1 MSRRWFPLLALAVT
15 AYLAWRLV
23 LVVQTPT
30 LAAVALLTVELLA
43 WIGFGAFL
51 LRVSPPSR
59 PHVAQP
65 EDGPA
70 PAVVVAVLGAGQ
82 PHAALERSIL
92 SLDSSRAQVLLV
104 DDGRRA
110 PAGRVAVDD
119 LATTA
124 HGSVVVAKAEGMTAA
139 LDALAAHVD
148 DDAVLVLVEAGSVL
162 AATAIDGL
170 LEPMRD
176 PTVGAV
182 QGVIGW
188 ADSSTLH
195 SNAPS
200 REGLDLFI
208 AREAPAAGE
217 RGCCADH
224 RQWFCAARTCVA
236 ATSSRHRA
244 TSASPSMRTDGRR
257 GSRPRPPCTDVRRPR
272 PSSGGPSGRTSSRPS
287 AAARGARSS
296 PGTSDLPPACGSSP
310 TAATSRPAF
319 ARVGALGLVVFALL
333 SGTVPVP
340 GSLGVTLAVSGVLWA
355 FAALATRIT
364 VSPVLRFGD
373 RMRLGWH
380 RLDADALA
388 AFVPT
393 GLRVSTAHPGRV
405 RALAAFPLSVVALV
419 AIDAAGIVRARS
431 RSSIPASSTRSPR
444 PLPARRSVSPPSSR
458 SHSSSTRSA
467 SSWPVPTRATTCAS
481 AP

>member
-1 MSRRWFPLLALAVT
+1 MTRRWFPLLALAVT

-23 LVVQTPT
+23 IVVQTPS
-30 LAAVALLTVELLA
+30 LAAAVLLTVEVLA

-59 PHVAQP
+59 PHAAQP

-82 PHAALERSIL
+82 PQAALERSIL
-92 SLDSSRAQVLLV
+92 SLDSSRAQLLLV
-104 DDGRRA
+104 DDGRRE

-124 HGSVVVAKAEGMTAA
+124 HGAVVVAKAEGMAA
-139 LDALAAHVD
+139 AIDALAAHID

-162 AATAIDGL
+162 ASTAIDAL

-182 QGVIGW
+182 QGTIGW
-188 ADSSTLH
+188 ADSSTLN

-200 REGLDLFI
+200 REGMGLFN

-217 RGCCADH
+217 AGVCADQ
-224 RQWFCAARTCVA
+224 RQWLCAARPRVA
-236 ATSSRHRA
+236 RRHQDTGRHRRRPQCPRMDDA
-244 TSASPSMRTDGRR
+244 VLDRARRVPASAGL
-257 GSRPRPPCTDVRRPR
+257 VRRVAGPPHEQARVRAPPR
-272 PSSGGPSGRTSSRPS
+272 VGALFARNLRP
-287 AAARGARSS
+287 AARVRIVADGGDIAS
-296 PGTSDLPPACGSSP
+296 
-310 TAATSRPAF
+310 AF
-319 ARVGALGLVVFALL
+319 ARVGALVLVVFTLL
-333 SGTVPVP
+333 SGIVPVP

-393 GLRVSTAHPGRV
+393 GLA
-405 RALAAFPLSVVALV
+405 
-419 AIDAAGIVRARS
+419 
-431 RSSIPASSTRSPR
+431 
-444 PLPARRSVSPPSSR
+444 
-458 SHSSSTRSA
+458 
-467 SSWPVPTRATTCAS
+467 
-481 AP
+481 